1 MMEQTKNKQPE
12 IIIECCRQSD
22 GTYECKAKTRPAHMN
37 EKHELQEMILEEAAQ
52 GNVVFS
58 TIEGYAV
65 SGLDE
70 FIAQPIDGLL
80 YDLNRSPEVVLTFI
94 DDPKWVNDYA
104 VYLVIKRLKEKLDG
118 VGVPDG

>member
-1 MMEQTKNKQPE
+1 MEQTKNKQTE
-12 IIIECCRQSD
+12 NIIECCRQSD
-22 GTYECKAKTRPAHMN
+22 GTYECKVKTRPAHMN

-118 VGVPDG
+118 GE